1 MTTIRAAL
9 RLSFIERYAL
19 IALALVSS
27 VLLARLLTPYEIGL
41 YSVTAALVGMAQMVR
56 EFGVGNFLIQE
67 RELTTAKLETAF
79 GLSLVTGLTMFLMT
93 FSVAPWVA
101 HFYADPKVAVMLRV
115 ICLNFLILPFCSIG
129 LSMLRRTMRFD
140 RLLTVNLAGAGT
152 GFVVTIWLAFLGV
165 GPASLAWGAVA
176 CNAIS
181 AVAAWMAL
189 ASADRPVR
197 PRLSEWRLLLSFG
210 RQSTFAGI
218 VTSAAMDVNDLV
230 VGKVLGFAPVA
241 ILSRAMGLM
250 NLYQRDMMNAARNVA
265 FPAFARAH
273 REGKALEPMFV
284 HSSAL
289 VTGIGWPFYGFLC
302 LFPLEMLRLMAGP
315 QWDAAVPLVVVFA
328 LAGAMISPVSLT
340 QTLILAVG
348 RVDLASQADVLVSL
362 MRLALAVAAALI
374 FKNLISIALALLI
387 SFAIAAPILMSFKQR
402 CLPTDWRELIRQ
414 SARSLAVTC
423 ATLLVPA
430 LLSLNAGL
438 HRTEPLPIWA
448 FLLICLLT
456 VGIWILGLRLFNHPL
471 ASDPVYLRLCRR
483 IGVSPSAR
491 NA

>member
-27 VLLARLLTPYEIGL
+27 VLLARLLTPYEVGI

-67 RELTTAKLETAF
+67 RELTPAKLETAL
-79 GLSLVTGLTMFLMT
+79 GISLITGSAMFLVAI
-93 FSVAPWVA
+93 SAAPWVA
-101 HFYADPKVAVMLRV
+101 HFYADPKVAVVLQV

-129 LSMLRRTMRFD
+129 LSMLRRAMRFD
-140 RLLTVNLAGAGT
+140 RLLTVNLAGGVT
-152 GFVVTIWLAFLGV
+152 GFVVTIGLALFGV

-176 CNAIS
+176 CNAIT
-181 AVAAWMAL
+181 AVASWIAL
-189 ASADRPVR
+189 APADRPAR
-197 PRLSEWRLLLSFG
+197 PRLDEWRSLLSFG

-250 NLYQRDMMNAARNVA
+250 NIYQRDLLNAARNVA

-284 HSSAL
+284 HSAAL
-289 VTGIGWPFYGFLC
+289 VTGVGWPFYGFLC

-315 QWDAAVPLVVVFA
+315 QWDAAAPLVVVFA
-328 LAGAMISPVSLT
+328 LAGAVIAPVSLT
-340 QTLILAVG
+340 QTLVLAVG
-348 RVDLASQADVLVSL
+348 RVDLAARADVVVSV
-362 MRLALAVAAALI
+362 MRLTLAVAAALV
-374 FKNLISIALALLI
+374 FEDLMSVALALLI
-387 SFAIAAPILMSFKQR
+387 SFALAAPILMTFKQC
-402 CLPTDWRELIRQ
+402 CLPTDWPALIRQ

-423 ATLLVPA
+423 ATLLLPA
-430 LLSLNAGL
+430 LISMSAGL
-438 HRTEPLPIWA
+438 RRIEPLPIWA

-456 VGIWILGLRLFNHPL
+456 VGIWFLGLRLFNHPL
-471 ASDPVYLRLCRR
+471 AGDPYYERLCRR
-483 IGVSPSAR
+483 IGIPLLAR
-491 NA
+491 KE